1 MSVACGFVSR
11 AKPSGIGLISVG
23 CLKLQVPWA
32 TGKSRGHVSVGGTW
46 IPLGESEKSFRDKM
60 ELQAVGRG
68 HKSLPEE
75 RRLQGVWAD
84 RGRQV
89 RHLADR

>member
-1 MSVACGFVSR
+1 MSS
-11 AKPSGIGLISVG
+11 AKLSGIGFISIG
-23 CLKLQVPWA
+23 CLELQVPWA
-32 TGKSRGHVSVGGTW
+32 TGKSRGHVSLGGTW
-46 IPLGESEKSFRDKM
+46 IPVGESEEKSFRDKM

-75 RRLQGVWAD
+75 TKLQGGWAD